1 VRLDYRNSTGSGS
14 TKVGSE
20 FTRTYLKPN
29 EDHDFPG
36 RLPVQGSL
44 EKDKSM
50 SNLSINTSVPMNPD
64 YRSLDREQGGV
75 NKPRNNLLPNSFSNA
90 VVRDHDA
97 GSKDSN
103 VTVTRDSL
111 QKLFEMF
118 DSVVKAMR
126 NMLATQGSLPKPM
139 SEVVPLPKVPPEAG
153 PPPKVVPEANP
164 ALKVAPAPVPK
175 VQVDSGI
182 LAKVMPGPLPEVR
195 RDAQPQNKPM
205 NDINVTVQVANCH
218 CPHPEAKV
226 APHTTVTRE
235 IDGRTTVVP
244 HSPVKPGVDANTQV
258 VPNLPIKPQ
267 VDAKTSV
274 VPNLPILPI
283 LPQVDTKTLVLPQSP
298 VKPGNDGKTPLI
310 PQPPVKSEVDKK
322 TPILPQPDVTPDVR
336 PKPEP
341 DLTAPGPA
349 EDCSTN
355 SFNKYNRSRF
365 DSPRQFDN
373 GRRAR
378 A

>member
-1 VRLDYRNSTGSGS
+1 MGSGS
-14 TKVGSE
+14 TKVVSE
-20 FTRTYLKPN
+20 RTRTCLNPN
-29 EDHDFPG
+29 EDHDFPC

-75 NKPRNNLLPNSFSNA
+75 NKPRNNLLPNSFSNS

-97 GSKDSN
+97 GSKDSS
-103 VTVTRDSL
+103 VTVSKDAL

-118 DSVVKAMR
+118 DSVLKAMR

-139 SEVVPLPKVPPEAG
+139 PEVVPLPKVPPEAG
-153 PPPKVVPEANP
+153 PPPKVVPEASHP
-164 ALKVAPAPVPK
+164 VKVVPAP
-175 VQVDSGI
+175 S
-182 LAKVMPGPLPEVR
+182 PEVR

-205 NDINVTVQVANCH
+205 NDINVTVQVANCP

-235 IDGRTTVVP
+235 IDGRTAVVP

-267 VDAKTSV
+267 VDA
-274 VPNLPILPI
+274 
-283 LPQVDTKTLVLPQSP
+283 KTLVLPQSP

-322 TPILPQPDVTPDVR
+322 TPIVPQPDVTPDVR

-365 DSPRQFDN
+365 DSSRQFDN

>member
-1 VRLDYRNSTGSGS
+1 MISRVFFVRDETEYEFLPYVHREKSLLVLWFPYVRLDYRNSTGSGS

-64 YRSLDREQGGV
+64 YRSLDREQGDV

-118 DSVVKAMR
+118 DSVLKAMR

-175 VQVDSGI
+175 VQADSGI

-235 IDGRTTVVP
+235 IDGRTDVVP
-244 HSPVKPGVDANTQV
+244 HSPVEPGVDAKTLV
-258 VPNLPIKPQ
+258 LPSLPIKPDA
-267 VDAKTSV
+267 DAKTPVIVQRPVKSE
-274 VPNLPILPI
+274 IDKTLPI
-283 LPQVDTKTLVLPQSP
+283 LPQ
-298 VKPGNDGKTPLI
+298 PGA
-310 PQPPVKSEVDKK
+310 
-322 TPILPQPDVTPDVR
+322 TPDVL
-336 PKPEP
+336 PAPEP

-365 DSPRQFDN
+365 DSLRQFDN
-373 GRRAR
+373 DRRTR
-378 A
+378 E

>member
-1 VRLDYRNSTGSGS
+1 
-14 TKVGSE
+14 
-20 FTRTYLKPN
+20 
-29 EDHDFPG
+29 
-36 RLPVQGSL
+36 
-44 EKDKSM
+44 M
-50 SNLSINTSVPMNPD
+50 SNLSINTSVPMNLD
-64 YRSLDREQGGV
+64 YRSLDQEQGGV

-153 PPPKVVPEANP
+153 PAPKVVPEANP

-175 VQVDSGI
+175 VQADLGV

-195 RDAQPQNKPM
+195 RDAEPQNKPM

-226 APHTTVTRE
+226 APRTTVTRE
-235 IDGRTTVVP
+235 IDGRATVVP
-244 HSPVKPGVDANTQV
+244 HSPVKPGVDANTLV
-258 VPNLPIKPQ
+258 VPN
-267 VDAKTSV
+267 
-274 VPNLPILPI
+274 LPI

-322 TPILPQPDVTPDVR
+322 TPIVPQPDVTPDVR
-336 PKPEP
+336 PTPEP

-373 GRRAR
+373 GRRTR